1 MVHGSPRK
9 PEAFQ
14 SADDRMLVRN
24 MIDAMSY
31 VRYIP
36 QKYNIETDKDK
47 STQIEEINVVIN
59 QAQLNNDDDIEL
71 VAQKVGEAFVKELS
85 KTGAHTLKYSF

>member
-1 MVHGSPRK
+1 
-9 PEAFQ
+9 
-14 SADDRMLVRN
+14 MLVRN

-47 STQIEEINVVIN
+47 NTQIEEINVVIN